1 MKAGTTLVYSKNK
14 ANVIG
19 VEWAR
24 DEYTAVRSEVGRSQ
38 IMVDLRGSGKE
49 FGFYLKYNRSHWW
62 LLSRASR
69 ILNSGCCVE
78 NRW

>member
-1 MKAGTTLVYSKNK
+1 MKAVTTLVYSKNK

-49 FGFYLKYNRSHWW
+49 FGFYFKYAGKPREDFEQGN
-62 LLSRASR
+62 
-69 ILNSGCCVE
+69 NVT
-78 NRW
+78 